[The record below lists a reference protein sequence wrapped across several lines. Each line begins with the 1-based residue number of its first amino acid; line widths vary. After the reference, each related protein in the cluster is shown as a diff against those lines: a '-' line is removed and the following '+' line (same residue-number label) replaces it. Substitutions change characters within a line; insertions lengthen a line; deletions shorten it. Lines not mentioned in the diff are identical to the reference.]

1 MSDYPANPPR
11 FHANTGARSYDSIDF
26 SGQPIAELLFDR
38 QTQFAMVRHFGVHGR
53 GMVESQSSH
62 PDAAALIVNMSSGGR
77 YRGRVC
83 GEKLDKPLRRG
94 DVSFVPAGADV
105 EIEYPAAHG
114 CLLLHI
120 PDARL
125 RALASDQG
133 TAQLVP
139 MHNEPNERMAQL
151 IQMIER
157 KVRTPGFASELLVDG
172 LLRALVTTLTS
183 RARQPREL
191 PERIHLPQ
199 AKVRRVNDY
208 IEAHL
213 ETNVSLKDLAEV
225 AGLSPYHFARVFKL
239 ATGESPYHY
248 LGSRR
253 LARAQEMLSAT
264 ELPLAELALA
274 CGFASQ
280 SHFTAAFTKSVG
292 ISPGRYRKERRD

>member
-1 MSDYPANPPR
+1 MSDYAANPPR

-26 SGQPIAELLFDR
+26 SGQPIAELLVDR
-38 QTQFAMVRHFGVHGR
+38 QAQFAMVRHFGVHGR
-53 GMVESQSSH
+53 GMVESHSSH
-62 PDAAALIVNMSSGGR
+62 PEASALIVNMSSGGR

-83 GEKLDKPLRRG
+83 DEKVDKPLRRG

-120 PDARL
+120 PTARL
-125 RALASDQG
+125 QALAIDQG
-133 TAQLVP
+133 VQGFVP
-139 MHNEPNERMAQL
+139 MHCEPNERMAQL

-157 KVRTPGFASELLVDG
+157 EVRAPGFASELKVDG

-183 RARQPREL
+183 RSHQPREL

-199 AKVRRVNDY
+199 AKVRRVNEY

-213 ETNVSLKDLAEV
+213 DDDVSLKDLAEI

-253 LARAQEMLSAT
+253 LARAQELLSAT
-264 ELPLAELALA
+264 DLPLAELALT

-280 SHFTAAFTKSVG
+280 SHFTAAFTKSIG
-292 ISPGRYRKERRD
+292 ISPGRYRKDRRG